1 MSHTAAK
8 QLTQCHTHHLTPADR
23 TDSLAPSTVPA
34 RSASAACKSAV
45 RQVDTL
51 AQRASKAT
59 EANLPV
65 IAQATIASRLCGNAP
80 VLQASALISR
90 ASAYYAVGD
99 AELAARDFQ
108 LALGAAQGY
117 SHAEQDLASQRA
129 RTSNAT
135 VRTARWFE
143 LEFLSREFHN
153 LGKAA
158 EAADAWELALAA
170 FQRSIELVAQR
181 WQLQPSILW
190 LQQKRTLDKN
200 APVWQARKSAPP
212 TRRVVSDW
220 AAELK
225 REGRDEELDGLVSL
239 TPQWTTDAGQLWGPV
254 HVQWVPERAVRDA
267 VPSCCY
273 GNVSESPPGWRL
285 APNAGAT
292 SMQWHEPSLWL
303 AEFENVWVQ
312 GASGT
317 IYSDTT
323 AYTVGYGAA
332 VPVAGDFAGDAGSG
346 LIGAQNMTVIHE
358 PEVLSFVQHNAGNY
372 YHVLA
377 NLMPKVATLRAWMQK
392 NPAVKVLLPIGPKFA
407 SELAHMLQLKRDAV
421 IPFNPRTTVVHAVK
435 LFAPYWQP
443 GQESDAQQPARA
455 QLPWPPAGILTGVPS
470 SANVTAPSESH
481 VRAPQHVHSR
491 MALWS
496 MRQQIIPRI
505 ASRPHQLDT
514 TYPLWSD
521 AERDAYEQ
529 AKDAARPSTKS
540 RRRRRRSKRASS
552 KQKQAEH
559 SSEAAPVEPPYNEE
573 TLYQGFWNPH
583 VSRNGTVLAF
593 PPIRTV
599 VYVSR
604 PHQTDHHRVTNR
616 ASLIKSLP
624 KLFKSVAKAHGL
636 PTPTVTVQAANS
648 TAWFNAVA
656 SRQHQR
662 DAAVLHS
669 GLPLLAHGP
678 HAAHRVGAQRALDAA
693 GLTPEAVAVK
703 LTASQ
708 RRAMVKA
715 SPQPKS
721 HAEAL
726 AIVAALDRASHV
738 LRPEPVIAPDV
749 SVLVLSARQL
759 SMQDTA
765 RLMQEADLILGPHGD
780 EMAAMLFAPPTAS
793 VVEFSLNEGTYRELA
808 GIAGACNLDYWV
820 LPPATDGRSAVRQGL
835 VSVGTQNCSMAAR
848 ARALRDTPL
857 WNVEWDADGEPQIH
871 AKQYFTPIK
880 VQLAHLHATLRAVVQ
895 HRAEFNA
902 HAFAQAQQAAV
913 ATQQWAAANSLWGS
927 NTPADDEL

>member
-1 MSHTAAK
+1 MSP
-8 QLTQCHTHHLTPADR
+8 TPHPPTLADR
-23 TDSLAPSTVPA
+23 TALLSPPTVPA
-34 RSASAACKSAV
+34 RSASTACKAAV
-45 RQVDTL
+45 RQVDKL
-51 AQRASKAT
+51 AQRAFKAP

-117 SHAEQDLASQRA
+117 RHAEQDLASQYA

-190 LQQKRTLDKN
+190 LQQKHTLDKN
-200 APVWQARKSAPP
+200 APVWQAPKSVPP

-239 TPQWTTDAGQLWGPV
+239 TPQWTTDAGQLWGPA
-254 HVQWVPERAVRDA
+254 HVQWVPEQAVRDA
-267 VPSCCY
+267 APRCCY
-273 GNVSESPPGWRL
+273 GNVSAAPPGWRL

-332 VPVAGDFAGDAGSG
+332 VPAAGDFAGDAGSG

-358 PEVLSFVQHNAGNY
+358 PEVLSFVQTNAGNY

-407 SELAHMLQLKRDAV
+407 SELAHMLQLKRNAV
-421 IPFNPRTTVVHAVK
+421 IPFNPRTAVVHAVK

-443 GQESDAQQPARA
+443 GRVPDAEQSTRA

-470 SANVTAPSESH
+470 PANSTTPSKSH

-496 MRQQIIPRI
+496 MRQQVIPRI
-505 ASRPHQLDT
+505 ASRPHQLNT
-514 TYPLWSD
+514 TYPLWTD

-529 AKDAARPSTKS
+529 AKDAARPGTKS
-540 RRRRRRSKRASS
+540 RRRRRRSKRSAN
-552 KQKQAEH
+552 KQQQAQH
-559 SSEAAPVEPPYNEE
+559 QDSSEAAPVEPPYNED
-573 TLYQGFWNPH
+573 TLYQGFWSPH

-624 KLFKSVAKAHGL
+624 KFFKSVAKAHGL
-636 PTPTVTVQAANS
+636 PAPTVTVQAANS
-648 TAWFNAVA
+648 TAWFDDVA
-656 SRQHQR
+656 SRQRQR
-662 DAAVLHS
+662 DAAVLHA
-669 GLPLLAHGP
+669 GLPLLTHGQ
-678 HAAHRVGAQRALDAA
+678 HAAHRVGAQQALDAA

-708 RRAMVKA
+708 RRAMAKA

-726 AIVAALDRASHV
+726 AIVAALDRASYV
-738 LRPEPVIAPDV
+738 LQPEPVIAPDV

-780 EMAAMLFAPPTAS
+780 ELAATLFAPPTAS
-793 VVEFSLNEGTYRELA
+793 VVEFSLNEGAYRELA

-820 LPPATDGRSAVRQGL
+820 LPPATDGRSAVRQG
-835 VSVGTQNCSMAAR
+835 VMSVGTHNYSMAAR
-848 ARALRDTPL
+848 ARALRDAPL
-857 WNVEWDADGEPQIH
+857 WNVEWDEDGEPQIH
-871 AKQYFTPIK
+871 AKQYFTPMK
-880 VQLAHLHATLRAVVQ
+880 VQLPHLHATLRAVVQ
-895 HRAEFNA
+895 RRAEFNA
-902 HAFAQAQQAAV
+902 RAFARAQHSAV
-913 ATQQWAAANSLWGS
+913 ATQQWVAATSLWGPS
-927 NTPADDEL
+927 TPADDEL